1 MRAISHTRAAGCK
14 PRDEVPPTAPVHSPA
29 GTTRSCFRP
38 ARKLLS
44 FPERFDPEEEIMSL
58 RTLAALSTVFV
69 LFGGPLAGS
78 AWAEPLPRAT
88 PEQVGLSSERL
99 GHVSHVLRE
108 EILKGKLPGAVALV

>member
-1 MRAISHTRAAGCK
+1 
-14 PRDEVPPTAPVHSPA
+14 
-29 GTTRSCFRP
+29 
-38 ARKLLS
+38 
-44 FPERFDPEEEIMSL
+44 MSL

-108 EILKGKLPGAVALV
+108 EILKGKLPGYFTQQSRLPSVNRNSRH